1 MLHLPVYLKLQGGK
15 NFLVP
20 RDAKPLLV
28 PGGEDY
34 EEKLDGHSH
43 VSLNVENLSMLAQV
57 LSGAS
62 IVT

>member
-43 VSLNVENLSMLAQV
+43 VSLNVENLSMLA
-57 LSGAS
+57 
-62 IVT
+62 